1 MRCLKMDLFKMRKF
15 KSTYIILLIALILS
29 FLVTFATMKV
39 NKLVYDMNRQVET
52 ENHTSEDET
61 AQEEYEESDINL
73 EMNYQ
78 GAEQEYNEGKLIDYL
93 DASLVGSA
101 YVILIT
107 VYVILF
113 CGADYKMGYNKNV
126 YGQISHRAYLILSKL
141 SVCFIYTLI
150 MHFVYCIGTTAAYYV
165 VADSPQTG
173 AMSDIVMH
181 SIMLYVINIALASL
195 FAAIAVLLKGSGIA
209 MAIGVIISMG
219 IHLTGLYIINMLVE
233 KYLKIKNFDLSEV
246 SLLSARSWLITG
258 FTHKNITHV
267 LILAVIYFVVATA
280 IAISVETKRDI
291 N

>member
-39 NKLVYDMNRQVET
+39 NKLIYDMNRQVET

-78 GAEQEYNEGKLIDYL
+78 GTEQEYNEGKLIDYL

-141 SVCFIYTLI
+141 SICFIYTLI
-150 MHFVYCIGTTAAYYV
+150 
-165 VADSPQTG
+165 
-173 AMSDIVMH
+173 
-181 SIMLYVINIALASL
+181 L
-195 FAAIAVLLKGSGIA
+195 
-209 MAIGVIISMG
+209 
-219 IHLTGLYIINMLVE
+219 HL
-233 KYLKIKNFDLSEV
+233 
-246 SLLSARSWLITG
+246 
-258 FTHKNITHV
+258 
-267 LILAVIYFVVATA
+267 
-280 IAISVETKRDI
+280 
-291 N
+291 